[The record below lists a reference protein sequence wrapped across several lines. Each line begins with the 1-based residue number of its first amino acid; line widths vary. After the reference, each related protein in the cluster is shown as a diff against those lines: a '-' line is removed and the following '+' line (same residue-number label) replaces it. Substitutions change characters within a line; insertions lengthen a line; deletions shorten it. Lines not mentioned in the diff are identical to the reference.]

1 MDRTAELR
9 WFFHRP
15 PPPAVEAWFD
25 KVADPPETRTDTYLV
40 LPATD
45 ALGVK
50 IRGGTTKFELK
61 VRPRPGQRLGLP
73 GATTGQLEEWQR
85 WSFARPGVTRLVPR
99 LGLPKAH
106 WLKVVKQRRM
116 TTLPYRGEAGCRV
129 ELTALT
135 VIPGDTP
142 GPPGRGQK
150 WTTVGFESYGPEA
163 DLVPALEAAAD
174 SLFGSIDLPGAL
186 GADLSCG
193 YPGWLA
199 TL

>member
-9 WFFHRP
+9 WFFRRP
-15 PPPAVEAWFD
+15 PAPPVEAWFE
-25 KVADPPETRTDTYLV
+25 KVGDPPETRTDAYLV
-40 LPATD
+40 LAGSD

-50 IRGGTTKFELK
+50 IRGGTTRFELK

-73 GATTGQLEEWQR
+73 GGITGQLEEWQR
-85 WSFARPGVTRLVPR
+85 WSFTRPGISRVFPR

-106 WLKVVKQRRM
+106 WVKVVKERRLA
-116 TTLPYRGEAGCRV
+116 TIPLRDDSGCRV
-129 ELTALT
+129 ELTFLET
-135 VIPGDTP
+135 Q
-142 GPPGRGQK
+142 GQK

-174 SLFGSIDLPGAL
+174 ELFGAIDLPGTL
-186 GADLSCG
+186 DADLSCG